1 MIEKWNEMSNTE
13 IRMKMENM
21 KMEYDAIKNQINRLL
36 DKLDNLDNEYIKGYK
51 ELEKRSKK

>member
-1 MIEKWNEMSNTE
+1 MEKWNEMSNTE

-21 KMEYDAIKNQINRLL
+21 KMEYNVIKNQINKLL

>member
-1 MIEKWNEMSNTE
+1 MIGKWSEMSNTE
-13 IRMKMENM
+13 IRMKMESM
-21 KMEYDAIKNQINRLL
+21 AMEYDAIKNQISKLL

>member
-21 KMEYDAIKNQINRLL
+21 KMEYDVIKNQINRLL